1 LVFDYD
7 ALFAGAQ
14 GGKRYAF
21 FPVLYDQEMQT
32 RQVEQTVDYA
42 IHLEH
47 ELEIS
52 GGKHREQYWTEVTRA
67 LMTCAVRF
75 KDPRLRAGN
84 SALGS
89 QRDGV

>member
-1 LVFDYD
+1 MFDYD

-21 FPVLYDQEMQT
+21 FPVLYDQETQI
-32 RQVEQTVDYA
+32 RQVEQTVDHA

-52 GGKHREQYWTEVTRA
+52 GGKHREQYWSEVTRA

>member
-1 LVFDYD
+1 MFDYD

-21 FPVLYDQEMQT
+21 FPVLYDQEMQI
-32 RQVEQTVDYA
+32 RQVEQTVDHA

-75 KDPRLRAGN
+75 KDPSGSLLESGKAVG
-84 SALGS
+84 LG
-89 QRDGV
+89 RHN